1 MNTPR
6 PLPKKDKQHNDSINQ
21 KSTSHPINQS
31 KKNVRPTK
39 CPNAYNSAVHT
50 TFERTESM
58 KPVRR
63 DPN

>member
-1 MNTPR
+1 MDTPR
-6 PLPKKDKQHNDSINQ
+6 PLPKKDTHNQSINQ
-21 KSTSHPINQS
+21 KSNPHPINQS
-31 KKNVRPTK
+31 KRNLRPTK